1 LLTPRLLAEDYCG
14 AMHEEISFPE
24 LTEAVARLSALLG
37 PRQGAVLALEGGITN
52 RNFRVNF
59 GGTDYVVRLPG
70 KDTGLLGINREAER
84 LATKKAAELRLGPR
98 VAAMLDQP
106 PCLVTWFVES
116 REVTS
121 AELREPRSI
130 EEIGEALRGFHH
142 SGLELPTDFYVSE
155 VVSNYAAISES
166 RGGSLPDGFQHARD
180 CARRVVKAVRKNSEH
195 QPLPCHNDLLTAN
208 FLHDGEHIVVVDW
221 EYAGMG
227 DPFFDLG
234 NFAVNNELG
243 DEEEGLLLGTYFGE
257 EATPRRKAALK
268 LFRFMSD
275 FREGMWGVVQAN
287 VSEVDFDFGAYAD
300 KHFRRLAGT
309 TGDARFKGWLKEAGG
324 RSS

>member
-1 LLTPRLLAEDYCG
+1 
-14 AMHEEISFPE
+14 MHEEISVPE

-37 PRQGAVLALEGGITN
+37 PRQGGVLPLEGGITN

-70 KDTGLLGINREAER
+70 KDTGLLGIDREAER
-84 LATKKAAELRLGPR
+84 LATKKAAELHLGPK

-106 PCLVTWFVES
+106 PCLVTCFVES
-116 REVTS
+116 REVTA
-121 AELREPRSI
+121 AELREPRCI
-130 EEIGEALRGFHH
+130 EEVGQALHGFHH

-155 VVSNYAAISES
+155 IVSDYAEISER
-166 RGGSLPDGFQHARD
+166 RGGTLPEGFQHARD
-180 CARRVVKAVRKNSEH
+180 CARKVVKAVRKNSEH

-208 FLHDGEHIVVVDW
+208 FLNDGERIVIVDW

-243 DEEEGLLLGTYFGE
+243 DADEERLLAAYFGE
-257 EATPRRKAALK
+257 EATPRRRAALK

-275 FREGMWGVVQAN
+275 FREAMWGVVQTR
-287 VSEVDFDFGAYAD
+287 VSELDFDFGAYAD
-300 KHFRRLAGT
+300 KHFKRLAET
-309 TGDARFKGWLKEAGG
+309 SEDERFRGWLKEAGG
-324 RSS
+324 RSP

>member
-1 LLTPRLLAEDYCG
+1 
-14 AMHEEISFPE
+14 MHEEISVPE

-37 PRQGAVLALEGGITN
+37 PRQGGVLALEGGITN

-70 KDTGLLGINREAER
+70 KNTGLLGIDREAER
-84 LATKKAAELRLGPR
+84 LATKKAAELQLGPK

-116 REVTS
+116 REVTA
-121 AELREPRSI
+121 AELREPGTLHD
-130 EEIGEALRGFHH
+130 IGRALRRFHQ
-142 SGLELPTDFYVSE
+142 SGLELPTEFYVSE
-155 VVSNYAAISES
+155 IVSDYAEVSQS
-166 RGGSLPDGFQHARD
+166 RGGTLPEGFEHARD
-180 CARRVVKAVRKNSEH
+180 CARKVVKAVRKHAEH
-195 QPLPCHNDLLTAN
+195 RPLPCHNDLLTAN
-208 FLHDGEHIVVVDW
+208 FLHDGERIVIVDW

-243 DEEEGLLLGTYFGE
+243 DADEELLLAAYFGE
-257 EATPRRKAALK
+257 EATPRRRAALK

-275 FREGMWGVVQAN
+275 FREAMWGVVQTT
-287 VSEVDFDFGAYAD
+287 VSELDFDFAAYAD
-300 KHFRRLAGT
+300 KHFKRLAET
-309 TGDARFKGWLKEAGG
+309 SEDERFRGWLKEAGG
-324 RSS
+324 RSP

>member
-1 LLTPRLLAEDYCG
+1 
-14 AMHEEISFPE
+14 MHEEISVPE

-37 PRQGAVLALEGGITN
+37 PREGGVLPLEGGITN

-70 KDTGLLGINREAER
+70 KNTELLGIDREAER
-84 LATKKAAELRLGPR
+84 LATKKAAELRLGPK

-106 PCLVTWFVES
+106 PCLVTCFVES
-116 REVTS
+116 REVTA
-121 AELREPRSI
+121 AELREPRYLD
-130 EEIGEALRGFHH
+130 EVGEALRGFHH

-155 VVSNYAAISES
+155 IVSDYAEVSKS
-166 RGGSLPDGFQHARD
+166 RGGTLPDGFGHARD
-180 CARRVVKAVRKNSEH
+180 WARKVVKAVRKNADH

-208 FLHDGEHIVVVDW
+208 FLHDGERIVIVDW

-243 DEEEGLLLGTYFGE
+243 DADEERLLAAYFGE
-257 EATPRRKAALK
+257 EATPRRRAALK

-275 FREGMWGVVQAN
+275 FREAMWGVVQTS
-287 VSEVDFDFGAYAD
+287 VSELDFDFDAYAE
-300 KHFRRLAGT
+300 KHFKRLAET
-309 TGDARFKGWLKEAGG
+309 SEDERFRGWLKEAGG
-324 RSS
+324 RSP

>member
-1 LLTPRLLAEDYCG
+1 
-14 AMHEEISFPE
+14 MHEEIKVPE

-37 PRQGAVLALEGGITN
+37 PRQGGVLPLEGGITN

-70 KDTGLLGINREAER
+70 KDTGLLGIDREAER
-84 LATKKAAELRLGPR
+84 LATKKAAELQLGPK

-106 PCLVTWFVES
+106 PCLVTCFVES
-116 REVTS
+116 REVTA
-121 AELREPRSI
+121 AELREPRFI
-130 EEIGEALRGFHH
+130 EEVGQGLRGFHH
-142 SGLELPTDFYVSE
+142 SGLELPTEFYVSE
-155 VVSNYAAISES
+155 IVSDYAEVSQS
-166 RGGSLPDGFQHARD
+166 RGGTLPDGFQHARD
-180 CARRVVKAVRKNSEH
+180 CARKVVKAVRKNPEH

-208 FLHDGEHIVVVDW
+208 FLHDGERIVIVDW

-243 DEEEGLLLGTYFGE
+243 DADEERLLAAYFGE
-257 EATPRRKAALK
+257 EATPRRRAALK

-275 FREGMWGVVQAN
+275 FREAMWGVVQTR
-287 VSEVDFDFGAYAD
+287 VSELDFDFGAYAD
-300 KHFRRLAGT
+300 KHFRRLT
-309 TGDARFKGWLKEAGG
+309 QTSEDERFRGWLKQAGG
-324 RSS
+324 RSP